1 MSDPFGGPTL
11 AFSRQSK
18 FSFEPYDGIEPSTR
32 PWLVKNAWPTQG
44 VAFVVGASGAAKTF
58 FTLDAAQKIAGGAAK
73 VWGRKARQCGVVY
86 VAAEDPDGCRA
97 RVRAWRRTKGKHRTT
112 PVPFD
117 LVPQMINLLDQ
128 DDIEDFKASLRL
140 KADLMA
146 AEGVPLG
153 MLVIDTFSTC
163 IPGADENSS
172 SEMSK
177 AMEALMALARDFKIL
192 VVVVAHFGKSG
203 SGGGIR
209 GWSGLGFNADGTIV
223 LERAEEDPGT
233 RIVTFQKVK
242 NGIDGSKLTFHLE
255 EVDLGLFD
263 DDGDPMSSC
272 IVRFGPPPA
281 TGTGPERRRAAIEH
295 KPGPKLI
302 LRAFN
307 QLLEV
312 GQTYVVPPVPGVPP
326 NTSGVERIKLR
337 EHTVASGYMS
347 EETKADTVKRTFNR
361 DIGLLLAEGVLREH
375 DGIVWRPKK

>member
-1 MSDPFGGPTL
+1 MSDPFGGPML
-11 AFSRQSK
+11 AFSRKSK
-18 FSFEPYDGIEPSTR
+18 FSFETYDAIVPSTR
-32 PWLVKNAWPTQG
+32 PWLVKNAWPKQG

-58 FTLDAAQKIAGGAAK
+58 FTLDATLKVAGGAPK
-73 VWGRKARQCGVVY
+73 VWGRKAHQCGVVY

-97 RVRAWRRTKGKHRTT
+97 RVRAWRSTKGNHRTT
-112 PVPFD
+112 PMPFD
-117 LVPQMINLLDQ
+117 LVPQSINLLDQ

-140 KADLMA
+140 KAEVMA
-146 AEGVPLG
+146 AEGSPLG
-153 MLVIDTFSTC
+153 LLAIDTFSCC
-163 IPGADENSS
+163 IPGADENSAA
-172 SEMSK
+172 EMSR
-177 AMEALMALARDFKIL
+177 AMEALMAIAREFEIL

-203 SGGGIR
+203 ADGGIR

-223 LERAEEDPGT
+223 LERDKDVPET

-242 NGIDGSKLTFHLE
+242 NGVDGSKLTFRLE

-272 IVRFGPPPA
+272 IVRFGAPPTA
-281 TGTGPERRRAAIEH
+281 SLGKRRAGPEA

-302 LRAFN
+302 LRAFG
-307 QLLEV
+307 QLLDL

-337 EHTVASGYMS
+337 EQTVLGGYMS

-361 DIGLLLAEGVLREH
+361 DLQALLAAGVLREH
-375 DGIVWRPKK
+375 DGIVWKVKS